1 MPRGF
6 EGEEKTQR
14 GIRED
19 IQRMEQAL
27 EGRAQQALEASR
39 QSRGGEGDA
48 ISAIKQ
54 GIADA
59 QAAVD
64 QRRQAGAIAA
74 QQQLQRDLSEI
85 QRRQEL
91 GFMPALPAWM
101 QGIGQYNLRNLA
113 TRMSELGA
121 LDPMALASAQQRI
134 VRDDR
139 GRIIGYRDEYGR
151 LTGRDPQ
158 AEREAMLA
166 DRGEGGQQYPMGYAA
181 PVAPVAPVAP
191 APETIPSPYMSE
203 PQTYARMGLLDVTPT
218 GLLDFARR
226 YGAGFGTPQDYAAA
240 NLAFRT
246 GAGTRPSYYRQQ
258 PFLSEYTLLG

>member
-19 IQRMEQAL
+19 IQRMERAM
-27 EGRAQQALEASR
+27 ESRAQQALDAVR
-39 QSRGGEGDA
+39 QGGGGERQA
-48 ISAIKQ
+48 AAAVIE

-85 QRRQEL
+85 QRRQGL
-91 GFMPALPAWM
+91 GFMPFLPAWM
-101 QGIGQYNLRNLA
+101 QGVGQYNLRNLA

-121 LDPMALASAQQRI
+121 LDPTALASAQQRI
-134 VRDDR
+134 IRDDM
-139 GRIIGYRDEYGR
+139 GRIIGYRDERGI
-151 LTGRDPQ
+151 LTGRDPE
-158 AEREAMLA
+158 AERAEALA
-166 DRGEGGQQYPMGYAA
+166 RQQRDAEPRSMVPFAPATAA
-181 PVAPVAPVAP
+181 PEFAP
-191 APETIPSPYMSE
+191 ASTEFPSPYMSE

-218 GLLDFARR
+218 GLLDFART

-240 NLAFRT
+240 NLAFRM
-246 GAGTRPSYYRQQ
+246 GSGTRPSYYRQQ
-258 PFLSEYTLLG
+258 PFLPEYTLL